1 MLASISRVVC
11 LTATATS
18 DSIYAA
24 YNSIYAVYIY
34 IIYIYI
40 YIYIYVYV
48 YVLYIHI
55 HIFKVFRSILAK
67 LITNLKVA
75 NEGKDR
81 DFIEILL
88 NLLLIYYF
96 GESMVYE
103 LVINYCH
110 R

>member
-1 MLASISRVVC
+1 MPHITVY
-11 LTATATS
+11 TQ
-18 DSIYAA
+18 
-24 YNSIYAVYIY
+24 YIY
-34 IIYIYI
+34 IYYI

-96 GESMVYE
+96 GESMVCE